1 MKKGISKSLVLVITL
16 LMGHLCWGQAE
27 IEVSPNPLDLDTL
40 YTNRHYRFEIE
51 LTNTGTDTL
60 FVYAVLASNGSDV
73 AERPKQPI
81 PPKSKG
87 SIVLHVRTYS
97 YPQPFVRRTFTIR
110 SNIENYVVRYQ
121 YVLVRENEE

>member
-1 MKKGISKSLVLVITL
+1 MTKGIFKYIVVLVTL
-16 LMGHLCWGQAE
+16 FLGHFCWGQAE
-27 IEVSPNPLDLDTL
+27 IELTTNPINLDTL

-73 AERPKQPI
+73 AERPKHPI

-87 SIVLHVRTYS
+87 SIVLQVHTYS
-97 YPQPFVRRTFTIR
+97 YPQPFVRRSFTIR
-110 SNIENYVVRYQ
+110 SNIENYVVGYQ